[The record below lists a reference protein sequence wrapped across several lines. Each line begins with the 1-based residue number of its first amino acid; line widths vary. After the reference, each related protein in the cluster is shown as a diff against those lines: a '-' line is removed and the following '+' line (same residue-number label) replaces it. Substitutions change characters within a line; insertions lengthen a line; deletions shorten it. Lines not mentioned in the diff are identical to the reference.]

1 MEELYKKKKL
11 TVKKALNQQG
21 QEVLEVT
28 QKVYNQATGE
38 EMQPRIVQT
47 GTREQIEAQKSDI
60 EFLLSKF

>member
-38 EMQPRIVQT
+38 EMQPRVVQT

-60 EFLLSKF
+60 DFLLSKF